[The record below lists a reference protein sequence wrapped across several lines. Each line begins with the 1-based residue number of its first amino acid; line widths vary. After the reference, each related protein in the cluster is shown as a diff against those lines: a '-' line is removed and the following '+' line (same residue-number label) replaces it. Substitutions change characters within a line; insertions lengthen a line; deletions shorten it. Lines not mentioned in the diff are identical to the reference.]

1 MNGYWLKFT
10 DGTKGYC
17 QGQSPYDA
25 VQIAEKL
32 TGKQVECGGN
42 KYNPELKTLPYP
54 AEPVIWQLDHPVRG
68 KTPTFCYSP
77 ENCCGNT
84 SCPGRR
90 SCTE

>member
-1 MNGYWLKFT
+1 MQGYWIKFT

-17 QGQSPYDA
+17 QGQTPFDA

-32 TGKQVECGGN
+32 TGKKVDCGGN
-42 KYNPELKTLPYP
+42 RYNPELQTLPYP
-54 AEPVIWQLDHPVRG
+54 ADPVIWQLDHPCHG
-68 KTPTFCYSP
+68 KTPTFCYQP
-77 ENCCGNT
+77 EKCCGNT